1 MLPVAAQV
9 PPSETTQKTRVRGV
23 PKRDFLLA
31 NPERFTKS
39 DQKTTLYAF
48 VYVFYTAFHLHY

>member
-1 MLPVAAQV
+1 M

-31 NPERFTKS
+31 NPERFKKS

-48 VYVFYTAFHLHY
+48 VYVFYTAFYLHY